1 MSAAVGQ
8 DVGDLGNP
16 SLTTMRRDE
25 GAAIGSDG
33 RIALVVEDEAAI
45 RQVLSRVLTR
55 AGWRVLLADSAE
67 AAWALLT
74 ALGSAA
80 DSQLSVVI
88 SDMVM
93 PGMDGYALVRVVRR
107 IRPGLPAILVSGY
120 LDPLLARDLAAENI
134 AFLAKPYR
142 VAAMRDLLSRVT
154 TSAARTMPE
163 TTPDI
168 AVR

>member
-1 MSAAVGQ
+1 
-8 DVGDLGNP
+8 
-16 SLTTMRRDE
+16 
-25 GAAIGSDG
+25 
-33 RIALVVEDEAAI
+33 
-45 RQVLSRVLTR
+45 
-55 AGWRVLLADSAE
+55 
-67 AAWALLT
+67 
-74 ALGSAA
+74 
-80 DSQLSVVI
+80 
-88 SDMVM
+88 
-93 PGMDGYALVRVVRR
+93 MDGYALVRVVRR